1 MSRVFMVIVI
11 KCLAVSCC
19 EYKSWVKPYVFVEIQ
34 EKVKVKMNQFK
45 QYKSS
50 AFPGEFQLSATFKLE
65 P

>member
-1 MSRVFMVIVI
+1 MVIVI
-11 KCLAVSCC
+11 KCLAVPCC
-19 EYKSWVKPYVFVEIQ
+19 EYKSWVKLYVFVEIQ

-50 AFPGEFQLSATFKLE
+50 AFRGEFQLSATFKLE